1 MPKLAIHGGPAAAQG
16 FTTPQWPVVTTED
29 KIAVLEALEGRNWCL
44 GPKLHEFM
52 PAMAKY
58 HDAKYCI
65 ATSNGTT
72 ALQLAL
78 RAAGVQAGDEV
89 IAPAVTFVATVSA
102 IAEIGAIPIFGDIEP
117 ETAQLSVA
125 SVESLITPRTTAVLG
140 VHYGG
145 YPFDLDAMREL
156 CKRRGLLLIEDCAH
170 AQGTEWRGR
179 KVGALGDA
187 SGMSLQASKALA
199 VGEGGLV
206 FTDSQEIYERGW
218 LIHNIGRG
226 SIQAG
231 LGHHVLS
238 SNYRL
243 HEIQAALGLSALKR
257 HPRETALRHRNG
269 EWLAEQLAPLGGV
282 EPLRRD
288 PRITQRGYYFFI
300 LRYDAEKM
308 EGVPRDRFMTAL
320 HAEGVPCGSGYGI
333 PQYKNAAFEPDR
345 LKPVLP
351 HVKKLPAYHKLSLPV
366 SERFCGEQQIT
377 LSHPVLMAARSDLKK
392 LVAAF
397 AKVKGNLA
405 ELSEK

>member
-226 SIQAG
+226 S
-231 LGHHVLS
+231 
-238 SNYRL
+238 
-243 HEIQAALGLSALKR
+243 
-257 HPRETALRHRNG
+257 
-269 EWLAEQLAPLGGV
+269 
-282 EPLRRD
+282 
-288 PRITQRGYYFFI
+288 
-300 LRYDAEKM
+300 
-308 EGVPRDRFMTAL
+308 
-320 HAEGVPCGSGYGI
+320 
-333 PQYKNAAFEPDR
+333 
-345 LKPVLP
+345 
-351 HVKKLPAYHKLSLPV
+351 
-366 SERFCGEQQIT
+366 
-377 LSHPVLMAARSDLKK
+377 
-392 LVAAF
+392 
-397 AKVKGNLA
+397 
-405 ELSEK
+405 